1 MCNVT
6 DEEIKEILKR
16 VKNIAV
22 VGLSDKPGR
31 DSHRVAAYLKAR
43 GYKIFPVNPTIE
55 EVLGEKS
62 YPRLEDIPEA
72 IDVVDI
78 FRAPEHVPLIVES
91 AIAIGAKVVW
101 MQLGVVNEEAAEK
114 AKNVGLTVVMDRCMM
129 QEHKRLL
136 AKVSR

>member
-1 MCNVT
+1 MQNPT
-6 DEEIKEILKR
+6 NEEIKEILKR
-16 VKNIAV
+16 AKNVAV

-31 DSHRVAAYLKAR
+31 DSHRVVAYLKAR

-62 YPRLEDIPEA
+62 YPRLEDIPEP

-78 FRAPEHVPLIVES
+78 FRAPEHVPPIVES

-101 MQLGVVNEEAAEK
+101 MKLGAVDEEAAEK
-114 AKNVGLTVVMDRCMM
+114 ARASGLTVVMDRCMM
-129 QEHKRLL
+129 QEHRRLL
-136 AKVSR
+136 

>member
-1 MCNVT
+1 MRNPT
-6 DEEIKEILKR
+6 DEEIKEILTSA
-16 VKNIAV
+16 KNVAV

-31 DSHRVAAYLKAR
+31 DSHRVAAYLKTR

-55 EVLGEKS
+55 EVLGERS
-62 YPRLEDIPEA
+62 YPRLEDIPEP

-78 FRAPEHVPLIVES
+78 FRAPEHVPPIVES

-114 AKNVGLTVVMDRCMM
+114 ARDAGLTVVMDRCMM

-136 AKVSR
+136 ARA